1 MSVFSVPV
9 TIGVDEEKIVK
20 EIENNVEAQ
29 VVNKI
34 TEEVKDIIYKKRSY
48 YDRDEKEP
56 LREMVI
62 EEVRNC
68 IKLNEELIIQE
79 AAKTLVEKMARTK
92 AYKEAVKEADNH
104 NHTCSDCSQFRYDRV
119 NGIYHCSRRAFC
131 NIYQAEEMSACD
143 DFEKGEQND
152 N

>member
-1 MSVFSVPV
+1 M
-9 TIGVDEEKIVK
+9 
-20 EIENNVEAQ
+20 EAQ

-62 EEVRNC
+62 EEVINC

-92 AYKEAVKEADNH
+92 AYKEAVKEA
-104 NHTCSDCSQFRYDRV
+104 
-119 NGIYHCSRRAFC
+119 
-131 NIYQAEEMSACD
+131 AE
-143 DFEKGEQND
+143 KIKK
-152 N
+152 

>member
-1 MSVFSVPV
+1 M
-9 TIGVDEEKIVK
+9 
-20 EIENNVEAQ
+20 EAQ

-34 TEEVKDIIYKKRSY
+34 TEEVKDILYKKRSY

-92 AYKEAVKEADNH
+92 AYKEAVKEA
-104 NHTCSDCSQFRYDRV
+104 
-119 NGIYHCSRRAFC
+119 
-131 NIYQAEEMSACD
+131 AE
-143 DFEKGEQND
+143 KIKK
-152 N
+152 

>member
-1 MSVFSVPV
+1 M
-9 TIGVDEEKIVK
+9 
-20 EIENNVEAQ
+20 EAQ

-34 TEEVKDIIYKKRSY
+34 TEEVKDIIYKNRSY
-48 YDRDEKEP
+48 YDRDGKEP

-92 AYKEAVKEADNH
+92 AYKEAVKEA
-104 NHTCSDCSQFRYDRV
+104 
-119 NGIYHCSRRAFC
+119 
-131 NIYQAEEMSACD
+131 AE
-143 DFEKGEQND
+143 KIKK
-152 N
+152 

>member
-79 AAKTLVEKMARTK
+79 AAKTLVEKMSRTK
-92 AYKEAVKEADNH
+92 VYKEAVKDA
-104 NHTCSDCSQFRYDRV
+104 
-119 NGIYHCSRRAFC
+119 
-131 NIYQAEEMSACD
+131 AEKINA
-143 DFEKGEQND
+143 
-152 N
+152 